1 MNTPEVTPGT
11 PTYDDATLLNSIMNG
26 FVTQNARDGIELLWA
41 YGSSPSYVELV
52 RDHPIG
58 SENYRDVIAVLSLGE
73 LIGTFVK
80 NGVLHRGLVLD
91 LIWMAG
97 LWERCHV
104 IAEDLRNLRKNPK
117 LFENFEALTT
127 K

>member
-1 MNTPEVTPGT
+1 
-11 PTYDDATLLNSIMNG
+11 MNG
-26 FVTQNARDGIELLWA
+26 FVTRNARDGVELLWT
-41 YGSSPSYVELV
+41 YESSPSYVELV

-58 SENYRDVIAVLSLGE
+58 SENYRDAIAVLSLGE

-97 LWERCHV
+97 LWECCHV
-104 IAEDLRNLRKNPK
+104 IAQDLRNLPNNPK
-117 LFENFEALTT
+117 LFENFEALATQ
-127 K
+127 